1 MQPRRLHLLPLIA
14 LFTMM
19 GQASRAA
26 AEQIPVRH
34 LEGVTFGFLVL
45 RDLDGKALAYG
56 DLKQIVKS
64 KNQAGLVV
72 SDLRFRFKDG
82 SSYDEI
88 AKFTQH
94 GKFRLVSD
102 QIEEKGPSFKQDT
115 QSWIDVQKGTVTV
128 RTNENGKDKTT
139 TKHVALP
146 DDLAN
151 GLLFVLLKNV
161 DPSTETT
168 VSFVVPAAKPR
179 VVKWNIVPG
188 PEKTVKV
195 GIIDHRTQ
203 HYIIKTKIEGVA
215 GKIAPLIGKEPPDLH
230 IWLIKSEAPTFVE
243 FEGPLTP
250 DGPTW
255 RIEMTAPEPD
265 SPGLKTQ

>member
-1 MQPRRLHLLPLIA
+1 MA
-14 LFTMM
+14 
-19 GQASRAA
+19 QASNAA
-26 AEQIPVRH
+26 AEQIPVHH

-56 DLKQIVKS
+56 DLKQVIKG
-64 KNQAGLVV
+64 NTHGGLVV
-72 SDLRFRFKDG
+72 SDLRFRFIDG

-88 AKFTQH
+88 TKYTQR

-102 QIEEKGPSFKQDT
+102 QIEQKGPSFKQPM

-128 RTNENGKDKTT
+128 RTNDNGKDQTT
-139 TKHVALP
+139 TKHLNLP

-168 VSFVVPAAKPR
+168 VSFVVPSAKPR
-179 VVKWNIVPG
+179 VVKWIISPAPG
-188 PEKTVKV
+188 KTVKV
-195 GIIDHRTQ
+195 GIVEHKTQ

-215 GKIAPLIGKEPPDLH
+215 GKVAPLIGKEPPDLH

-243 FEGPLTP
+243 FEGPLTV
-250 DGPTW
+250 DGPSW

-265 SPGLKTQ
+265 SPESKSQ